1 MHESQVN
8 FACAQVLAGAVLMN
22 VSNGE
27 ATLVNTVKVYGG
39 TKLAGIHRELP
50 LSSSMSTSQLNQ
62 CMSTSGH
69 TSEVQET
76 VPKLALSRKL
86 REAKSGAVI
95 MSFCHVTTAY
105 KNIHRL
111 DQRQKKKIKS
121 NVSTWPIEP
130 FDLIAQARQ
139 LRSQFHH
146 PTTYYFCCA
155 SSGATLFSHLQPYAV
170 FTYCD
175 YKGST
180 KSMNNGKAS
189 MIAS

>member
-1 MHESQVN
+1 MGIGSACSISLISGACSVSPYKALTRDANAIEPSICNDLASLIYESPHRRLLASREYLELDDVTELLLNKDWMHESQVN

-86 REAKSGAVI
+86 VL
-95 MSFCHVTTAY
+95 H
-105 KNIHRL
+105 
-111 DQRQKKKIKS
+111 
-121 NVSTWPIEP
+121 
-130 FDLIAQARQ
+130 
-139 LRSQFHH
+139 
-146 PTTYYFCCA
+146 
-155 SSGATLFSHLQPYAV
+155 
-170 FTYCD
+170 
-175 YKGST
+175 
-180 KSMNNGKAS
+180 
-189 MIAS
+189 